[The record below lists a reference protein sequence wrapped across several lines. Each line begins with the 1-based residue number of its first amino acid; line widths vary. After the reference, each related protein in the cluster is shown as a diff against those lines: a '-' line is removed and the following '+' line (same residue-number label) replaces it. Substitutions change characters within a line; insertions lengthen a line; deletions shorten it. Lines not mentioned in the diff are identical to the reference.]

1 MAFIEEYKAHIA
13 EREAL
18 GVPPLPLSAEQTA
31 ALIEMIKAGKGNMEQ
46 NVDLI
51 TNRVSP
57 GVDDAAYVKA
67 AFLNDV
73 ASEKISVDAIS
84 PAQAVKIMGMMLGG
98 YNVKPLVDALA
109 SKNSEVVEAAK
120 EALKHTLLVYDAFND
135 VEELHKAGN
144 TRFISP
150 RRTGLPRWRYCFRSP
165 ICIRKRF
172 AEQ

>member
-31 ALIEMIKAGKGNMEQ
+31 ALIEMIKAGQGDMEQ

-84 PAQAVKIMGMMLGG
+84 PAHAVKIMG
-98 YNVKPLVDALA
+98 
-109 SKNSEVVEAAK
+109 
-120 EALKHTLLVYDAFND
+120 
-135 VEELHKAGN
+135 
-144 TRFISP
+144 I
-150 RRTGLPRWRYCFRSP
+150 
-165 ICIRKRF
+165 
-172 AEQ
+172 